1 MSSFQ
6 FCKVKVKNDA
16 AIMIAGN
23 AENDH
28 VSCDSTVKGSMTTLT
43 EGSTHQTSL
52 DLFTVATPGGGNKP
66 KVKAVANH
74 DGVDGDRIDELAKS
88 VDKILKIVSS
98 TKPDS
103 DDVTLPIATL
113 VSGGDAT
120 NLQDF
125 ISVNRD
131 FTLMEKDGLKYL
143 TCNICAAY
151 LSTPSCAREKSQG
164 KRLPTSSTKGSL
176 CHGLYLEDVDYI
188 SYTSGK
194 NTKWYRFKKTLVD
207 HITGRTSKTHRDA
220 VRHHHLQK
228 PLRKREAL
236 VLKNQYVLH

>member
-1 MSSFQ
+1 MSKTSLKRVYQKATGLCELVNRLPQIVLFLPYESTIVNSDKAGQ
-6 FCKVKVKNDA
+6 GSDQDA

-43 EGSTHQTSL
+43 VGSTHQTSL
-52 DLFTVATPGGGNKP
+52 DLFTVAAPGGGNKP

-74 DGVDGDRIDELAKS
+74 DGIDGDRIDELAKS

-113 VSGGDAT
+113 VLGGDAT

-125 ISVNRD
+125 ISANRD

-176 CHGLYLEDVDYI
+176 CHGLYSEDVDYI
-188 SYTSGK
+188 NYTSGK
-194 NTKWYRFKKTLVD
+194 NKEWY
-207 HITGRTSKTHRDA
+207 
-220 VRHHHLQK
+220 
-228 PLRKREAL
+228 
-236 VLKNQYVLH
+236 